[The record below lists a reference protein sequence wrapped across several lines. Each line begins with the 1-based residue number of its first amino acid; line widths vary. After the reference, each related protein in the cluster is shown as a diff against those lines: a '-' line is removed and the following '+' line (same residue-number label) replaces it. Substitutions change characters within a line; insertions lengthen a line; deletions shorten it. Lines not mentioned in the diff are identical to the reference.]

1 MASKDFEA
9 LVTRAMAVPGRTHMR
24 PVVEKEL
31 LHYDILFA
39 LDRQGL
45 LDRLTFQ
52 GGTSLRLCH
61 GAPRFSEDLD
71 FVAGTEFGD
80 PELQD
85 IKVCLEQYLGER
97 YGLQVWVKEPLS
109 GDDTRP
115 GVQVRRWQVSIRT
128 APERPDLPHQRI
140 KLEVVNVPAHTRVLM
155 PLRHNYDF
163 LPDGYDETLVGVET
177 LDEVF
182 VDKLIAYPATA
193 HPRYR
198 DIWDLQWLAQREAK
212 MDEAVLR
219 AKIDDYGLEDY
230 PGKLEQA
237 IKELPG
243 RIQSQAFMDTLSRF
257 LPEDTLDRTL
267 KRAGFLDYL
276 TSAVGGHLQTALK
289 ALRAGSAPEPPFNM

>member
-1 MASKDFEA
+1 MTSKDFES
-9 LVTRAMAVPGRTHMR
+9 LVARAMAVPGRVHMR

-39 LDRQGL
+39 LDRQRI

-71 FVAGTEFGD
+71 FVAGADFD
-80 PELQD
+80 DQD
-85 IKVCLEQYLGER
+85 LLSIKTCLESYLGER
-97 YGLQVWVKEPLS
+97 YGLQIWVKEPP
-109 GDDTRP
+109 GEDTRP
-115 GVQVRRWQVSIRT
+115 GVKVRRWQVSIRT

-163 LPDGYDETLVGVET
+163 LPDGYNETLVGVET

-182 VDKLIAYPATA
+182 ADKLIAYPVTA

-212 MDEAVLR
+212 LDEALLR
-219 AKIDDYGLEDY
+219 SKVEDYGIENY
-230 PGKLEQA
+230 PERLEQA
-237 IKELPG
+237 IQTLPG
-243 RIQSQAFMDTLSRF
+243 RIQSKPFMDTLGRF

-267 KRAGFLDYL
+267 RREGFLDYL
-276 TSAVGGHLQTALK
+276 ASAVSGHLQAALTL
-289 ALRAGSAPEPPFNM
+289 LRPGKSASSPFTM